1 MNRIGCITISYKTAP
16 VEIREK
22 AMVSPGDFQD
32 LMSRETELFALNT
45 CNRTEVYWVGMDEGA
60 VLARLAERSGMS
72 VEELG
77 KVSRVHR
84 GRDALKHLFQVAS
97 GLDSLVIGEAQILGQ
112 VKEAYRT
119 ALGDKTTSTFL
130 DKALHRSFRTAKRV
144 RSETDIGRYPVS
156 VASEAVELACRIFG
170 DIARS
175 KVLVV
180 GAGDMANIA
189 AARLKDRGAGS
200 LVIVNRTHS
209 AACSLAGELGGI
221 PRRFEAL
228 REELVSCDIVVASTG
243 SPVPIIAKS
252 LMDEVMKARRNRPL
266 IIIDIAVPRDVDP
279 AVSKCYNCYLYDI
292 DALKSIVDRHLTD
305 RQGQA
310 EKAHAIIAQEVDLF
324 EKWVHSLN
332 AQATIQ
338 DLFSL
343 LDSYVED
350 EVKQGGLDGD
360 EAARLEQGMRT
371 SLRRLIH
378 RVVSFLKE
386 HPSLANIEHTRRIFQ
401 LDGNYQDR
409 HKG

>member
-77 KVSRVHR
+77 KVSRAHR

-144 RSETDIGRYPVS
+144 RTETDIGRYPVS

-221 PRRFEAL
+221 PRPFEAL

-332 AQATIQ
+332 AQATIR

>member
-180 GAGDMANIA
+180 GAGDMANIV

-209 AACSLAGELGGI
+209 AACTLAGELGGV
-221 PRRFEAL
+221 PRPFEAL

-279 AVSKCYNCYLYDI
+279 AVDDPKV
-292 DALKSIVDRHLTD
+292 IVFF
-305 RQGQA
+305 
-310 EKAHAIIAQEVDLF
+310 VD
-324 EKWVHSLN
+324 
-332 AQATIQ
+332 
-338 DLFSL
+338 
-343 LDSYVED
+343 
-350 EVKQGGLDGD
+350 
-360 EAARLEQGMRT
+360 
-371 SLRRLIH
+371 
-378 RVVSFLKE
+378 
-386 HPSLANIEHTRRIFQ
+386 
-401 LDGNYQDR
+401 
-409 HKG
+409 

>member
-144 RSETDIGRYPVS
+144 RTETDIGRYPVS

-209 AACSLAGELGGI
+209 AACTLAGELGGV
-221 PRRFEAL
+221 PRPFEAL

-343 LDSYVED
+343 LDSYVQD

>member
-84 GRDALKHLFQVAS
+84 GRDALNHLFQVAS

-144 RSETDIGRYPVS
+144 RTETDIGRYPVS

-209 AACSLAGELGGI
+209 AACTLAGELGGV
-221 PRRFEAL
+221 PRPFEAL

-332 AQATIQ
+332 AQATIR

-343 LDSYVED
+343 LDSYVQD

>member
-45 CNRTEVYWVGMDEGA
+45 CNRTEVYWVGVDEGA

-144 RSETDIGRYPVS
+144 RTETDIGRYPVS

-189 AARLKDRGAGS
+189 AARLKERGAGS

-221 PRRFEAL
+221 PRPFEAL

-332 AQATIQ
+332 AQATIR

>member
-1 MNRIGCITISYKTAP
+1 MNRLGCITISYKTAP

-22 AMVSPGDFQD
+22 ALVSSGDFQD
-32 LMSRETELFALNT
+32 LMSREAEFFALNT
-45 CNRTEVYWVGMDEGA
+45 CNRTEVYWAGMDEGA

-72 VEELG
+72 VEELE
-77 KVSRVHR
+77 KVSRTHR
-84 GRDALKHLFQVAS
+84 GRDALQHLFQVSS

-112 VKEAYRT
+112 VKEAYRA

-144 RSETDIGRYPVS
+144 RTETDIGRYPVS

-175 KVLVV
+175 KVLVI

-209 AACSLAGELGGI
+209 AACALAGELGGI
-221 PRRFEAL
+221 PRPFEAL

-243 SPVPIIAKS
+243 SPEPIIVKS

-292 DALKSIVDRHLTD
+292 DALKGIVDRHLAD
-305 RQGQA
+305 REGQA

-332 AQATIQ
+332 AQETIK

>member
-144 RSETDIGRYPVS
+144 RTETDIGRYPVS

-221 PRRFEAL
+221 PRPFEAL

-332 AQATIQ
+332 AQATIR